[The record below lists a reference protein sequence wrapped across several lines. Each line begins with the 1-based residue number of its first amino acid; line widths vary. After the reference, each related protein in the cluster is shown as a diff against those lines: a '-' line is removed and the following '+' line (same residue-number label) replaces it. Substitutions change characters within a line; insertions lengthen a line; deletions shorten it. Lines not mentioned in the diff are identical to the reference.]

1 MKAKDGLTSKSTKRT
16 VKVVEFRDEPINVDD
31 PEPQTQT
38 LEKMVDDIAKKL
50 QNSED
55 EIIAINVMYIK
66 KLLHHNIT
74 AYPCPYNLCGCYA
87 SLLTTEFTSWVRLHL
102 LPLIIARGKYA
113 VVQDVC
119 RDLNGG

>member
-50 QNSED
+50 QNAED
-55 EIIAINVMYIK
+55 EIIAINVSSDSLERDIQK
-66 KLLHHNIT
+66 NIQ
-74 AYPCPYNLCGCYA
+74 NL
-87 SLLTTEFTSWVRLHL
+87 T
-102 LPLIIARGKYA
+102 K
-113 VVQDVC
+113 
-119 RDLNGG
+119 

>member
-55 EIIAINVMYIK
+55 EIIAINVSSDSLERDIQK
-66 KLLHHNIT
+66 NIQ
-74 AYPCPYNLCGCYA
+74 NL
-87 SLLTTEFTSWVRLHL
+87 T
-102 LPLIIARGKYA
+102 K
-113 VVQDVC
+113 
-119 RDLNGG
+119 

>member
-16 VKVVEFRDEPINVDD
+16 VKVVEFRDEPIDVDD

-55 EIIAINVMYIK
+55 EIIAINVSSDSLERDIQK
-66 KLLHHNIT
+66 NIQNRT
-74 AYPCPYNLCGCYA
+74 
-87 SLLTTEFTSWVRLHL
+87 
-102 LPLIIARGKYA
+102 K
-113 VVQDVC
+113 
-119 RDLNGG
+119 

>member
-16 VKVVEFRDEPINVDD
+16 VKVVEFRDEPIDVDD

-55 EIIAINVMYIK
+55 EIIAINVSSDSLARDIQK
-66 KLLHHNIT
+66 NIQ
-74 AYPCPYNLCGCYA
+74 NL
-87 SLLTTEFTSWVRLHL
+87 T
-102 LPLIIARGKYA
+102 K
-113 VVQDVC
+113 
-119 RDLNGG
+119 

>member
-16 VKVVEFRDEPINVDD
+16 VKVVEFRDEPIDVDD

-55 EIIAINVMYIK
+55 EIIAINVSSDS
-66 KLLHHNIT
+66 LERNIQKNIQ
-74 AYPCPYNLCGCYA
+74 NL
-87 SLLTTEFTSWVRLHL
+87 T
-102 LPLIIARGKYA
+102 K
-113 VVQDVC
+113 
-119 RDLNGG
+119 

>member
-16 VKVVEFRDEPINVDD
+16 VKVVEFCDEPINVDD

-55 EIIAINVMYIK
+55 EIIAINVSSDSLERDIQK
-66 KLLHHNIT
+66 NIQ
-74 AYPCPYNLCGCYA
+74 NL
-87 SLLTTEFTSWVRLHL
+87 T
-102 LPLIIARGKYA
+102 K
-113 VVQDVC
+113 
-119 RDLNGG
+119 

>member
-16 VKVVEFRDEPINVDD
+16 VKVVEFRDEPIDVDD

-55 EIIAINVMYIK
+55 EIIAINVSSDSLERDIQK
-66 KLLHHNIT
+66 NIQ
-74 AYPCPYNLCGCYA
+74 NL
-87 SLLTTEFTSWVRLHL
+87 T
-102 LPLIIARGKYA
+102 K
-113 VVQDVC
+113 
-119 RDLNGG
+119 